1 MANRRM
7 FSLEIVDTDAFL
19 DMPASTRLL
28 YYDLGMRAD
37 DDGFLQNAQKIA
49 RYTGAGA
56 DDLRLLAAKGYIIPF
71 ENGIVV
77 IRHWHANNQIRKDR
91 YKPTICSQEKAALTV
106 SNNGAY
112 ERLQI
117 WQPNGNHLETQ
128 VRLDKVR
135 LAEGDART
143 REASSPAPPASEM
156 MRRISDHQRAEQIIR
171 RYGLPD
177 NDPTLEAVLEDAE
190 AHGWEKL
197 EAALQTAALSNSRQK
212 ISVVFYRSILTAIP
226 KEDAHARADPYANY
240 PVF

>member
-71 ENGIVV
+71 ETGIVV

-91 YKPTICSQEKAALTV
+91 YKPTICSQEKAVLTI

-112 ERLQI
+112 ERLSV

-128 VRLDKVR
+128 SRIGQLSSEEDT
-135 LAEGDART
+135 RT
-143 REASSPAPPASEM
+143 REASPPAPPASEM
-156 MRRISDHQRAEQIIR
+156 QTLRANHQHAEQLIR

-190 AHGWEKL
+190 KHGWEKL
-197 EAALQTAALSNSRQK
+197 ETALQTAALSNSRQK

-240 PVF
+240 ERF

>member
-91 YKPTICSQEKAALTV
+91 YKPTICSQEKAVLTI

-128 VRLDKVR
+128 VRLGKVR
-135 LAEGDART
+135 LGEEDARARAT
-143 REASSPAPPASEM
+143 STPPATEM
-156 MRRISDHQRAEQIIR
+156 QTLRDNHQHAEQLIR

-177 NDPTLEAVLEDAE
+177 NDPTLDAVLEDAE
-190 AHGWEKL
+190 KHGWERL
-197 EAALQTAALSNSRQK
+197 EAALQEAALSNSRQR
-212 ISVVFYRSILTAIP
+212 ISVKFYRSILTATP
-226 KEDAHARADPYANY
+226 KKEDARGDPYANY
-240 PVF
+240 DVF